1 MVSQAIPFFY
11 KLVCAFC
18 RYMTARE
25 QKLYERKKQAEELL
39 EWKKRLDTEEAKIY
53 QLERQAMDAW
63 GQTNKDRDRRSKDKD
78 KKGKIPAWLWSDAT
92 LGLFFFWLNRSLC
105 ESVVSV

>member
-1 MVSQAIPFFY
+1 
-11 KLVCAFC
+11 
-18 RYMTARE
+18 MTARE

-78 KKGKIPAWLWSDAT
+78 KKGKIR
-92 LGLFFFWLNRSLC
+92 LGCGVMRHSALFFFLVEQ
-105 ESVVSV
+105 ESV